1 MGMGS
6 WWEDMVCV
14 WLLVLTLVCWLVYWL
29 AVRFD
34 SNSPRGPAHASGTEF
49 YPVLRLIELP
59 SILGR
64 IIVNFPIFR
73 SKNRKF
79 NIIKIPC
86 LGTGTSP
93 VGTCLYRFSNQV
105 RDTLIFYSGFMDTC
119 SSTGLKQVQSQ
130 VDASSY
136 LNRPCPLNNE
146 ISGPRTVM
154 YHMTYYSTLIV
165 FRYCS

>member
-1 MGMGS
+1 M
-6 WWEDMVCV
+6 
-14 WLLVLTLVCWLVYWL
+14 
-29 AVRFD
+29 RFD

-79 NIIKIPC
+79 N
-86 LGTGTSP
+86 
-93 VGTCLYRFSNQV
+93 
-105 RDTLIFYSGFMDTC
+105 MDTR
-119 SSTGLKQVQSQ
+119 SSTGLKQGQCQ

-136 LNRPCPLNNE
+136 LNRPC
-146 ISGPRTVM
+146 
-154 YHMTYYSTLIV
+154 Y
-165 FRYCS
+165 